1 MKNSI
6 KTLVGLVAAATVI
19 VLTGCAAPATKEAME
34 VPALQTTKRFAQSVQ
49 VRTSGGSE
57 TQAAGGTNVSDSD
70 LKAAIESSITKA
82 RLFNTVVQG
91 KGGDYELSVV
101 LANVNKPMMGFSMT
115 VDVDAGWSLTR
126 VSDRAIVMRKQIQST
141 HTVGA
146 TEAFA
151 GVKRVQMA
159 LEGAVRKNIEQGL
172 LAIAEQNL

>member
-6 KTLVGLVAAATVI
+6 RRLMGIVAAATVI
-19 VLTGCAAPATKEAME
+19 ALTGCAAPASKEAME
-34 VPALQTTKRFAQSVQ
+34 VPALPTTKRFAHSVQ
-49 VRTSGGSE
+49 VKTIGGSE
-57 TQAAGGTNVSDSD
+57 TQAGGGTNVSDSD
-70 LKAAIESSITKA
+70 LKAAIEASISKA
-82 RLFNTVVQG
+82 QLFSTVMQG

-101 LANVNKPMMGFSMT
+101 LTNINKPMMGFSMT
-115 VDVDAGWSLTR
+115 VDVEAGWSLTR
-126 VSDRAIVMRKQIQST
+126 VSDRTLVMRKQVQST